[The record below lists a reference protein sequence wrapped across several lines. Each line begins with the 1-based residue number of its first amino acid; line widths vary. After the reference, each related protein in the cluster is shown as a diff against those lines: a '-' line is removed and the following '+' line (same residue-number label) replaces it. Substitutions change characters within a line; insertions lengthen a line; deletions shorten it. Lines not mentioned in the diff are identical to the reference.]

1 MAEKGIEV
9 AREVKQAKKEKERED
24 KQRAEKAGTPEVK
37 PEAKPEPRA
46 EPKPEPKAE
55 AKPEVKPEAKPEKKP
70 EEKKEKPAKKEE
82 PKKGAKPEKPEKK
95 EEVLEERI
103 LTIPLRDAWKVPR
116 TRRTRAAVK
125 ILKKQLERH
134 LKKPVV
140 LDVSLNR
147 VLWKKGIQK
156 PPRRIKVKARIM
168 KERAKIYP
176 VESA

>member
-1 MAEKGIEV
+1 VINVAEKGIEV

-37 PEAKPEPRA
+37 PEAKPESGV
-46 EPKPEPKAE
+46 EPKPEPKVE
-55 AKPEVKPEAKPEKKP
+55 AKPEVKPEAKPEAR
-70 EEKKEKPAKKEE
+70 PAKKEE
-82 PKKGAKPEKPEKK
+82 KPKKEAKAKEEKK